1 MFVKGIQFPNVLSQ
15 KWLVRPFVENNVPPV
30 NIYLREEINL
40 IQEILMICLP
50 DSTQITWVGNIWLKE
65 SGSRKKKWENPPD
78 LFLNK
83 FFPYARRK
91 WKHPYFFLFPRFY
104 TFPEVTYYMIK
115 SNKGIMFINI
125 SQRYQKTSYT
135 DSYSC
140 HKYCK

>member
-65 SGSRKKKWENPPD
+65 SGSRKKKI
-78 LFLNK
+78 
-83 FFPYARRK
+83 RK
-91 WKHPYFFLFPRFY
+91 STRLIPQQVFSLRKKKMETSILFPFSTVLHLPRGDLLHDKIQQGDNVY
-104 TFPEVTYYMIK
+104 
-115 SNKGIMFINI
+115 
-125 SQRYQKTSYT
+125 
-135 DSYSC
+135 
-140 HKYCK
+140 KYIPALSENQLYWQL